1 MSPSSTRGHPT
12 TIGQRLVLLVAV
24 PLLALL
30 VFAGLGIHASLQKYR
45 SATITQELMS
55 ISVAANDAI
64 HRLQV
69 ERGASGVFLSSG
81 GQRFADTLPGYRTE
95 SDAAIEAL
103 RRQVGT
109 TDAAALPEVA
119 EVLGEALS
127 RLDALASTRGAISQ
141 QAIDAP
147 ASGAWYTGTIN
158 RLIASMAAVARFNE
172 DPTIAQR
179 ASAFESLVRAKES
192 AGLERALNAQIFAAN
207 FSTPEQYELLGRHI
221 NRQDA
226 FFEMFRTAAGSEEI
240 AALEALQQSA
250 MTQDVMTLRARI
262 VELQMLGGFNVKP
275 EDWFA
280 ASTRRIEGLRNI
292 EQSIAAGID
301 RLSGR
306 LVDAA
311 MQALIVTLAAAV
323 LAVLVTVAI
332 STWVARSI
340 SRPLQAAIEVAEFVS
355 REDDFTH
362 KVPEEGVAEVMRAA
376 QAFNALMDKLRMIL
390 GETGQSSHA
399 IAEAAQSL
407 SASSGTLSHSA
418 ELQSDAASSMAAGVE
433 QASVSISETASNA
446 EAAADLVQRARE
458 RTGSAL
464 ALMNEMVDR
473 VRQIATRVNA
483 SSRDVIE
490 LETGS
495 QKIGGIVAVIREIAE
510 QTNLLALNAAIEAA
524 RAGEQGRGFAV
535 VADEVRK
542 LAERTSSATGEIGTI
557 IEDIQ
562 SRVGGTVQAMQDTDS
577 EVGSSLELVTRTAAA
592 LEEIGQSSS
601 HVSENVQG
609 IANAIRE
616 QNAAV
621 QQVATNVERIA
632 DMTEQ
637 NSSAAQDNA
646 ATAAHL
652 EEQVARLDAL
662 ISRFRL

>member
-1 MSPSSTRGHPT
+1 MSPSRTDANPT
-12 TIGQRLVLLVAV
+12 TIGQRLILLVSV
-24 PLLALL
+24 PLLALI
-30 VFAGLGIHASLQKYR
+30 VFAGLGIHTSLQKYR
-45 SATITQELMS
+45 SAAVTQELMS
-55 ISVAANDAI
+55 ISVGANDVI

-81 GQRFADTLPGYRTE
+81 GQRFGDVLPGFRSET
-95 SDAAIEAL
+95 DAAL
-103 RRQVGT
+103 RAFRAQLDSSG
-109 TDAAALPEVA
+109 AAALPGVA
-119 EVLGEALS
+119 EVLAEALK
-127 RLDALASTRGAISQ
+127 RLDELGATRVSVSN
-141 QAIDAP
+141 QAINPP
-147 ASGAWYTGTIN
+147 ASGAWYTGSIN

-207 FSTPEQYELLGRHI
+207 FSTPEQYVLLNRHI

-226 FFEMFRTAAGSEEI
+226 FFEMFRTAAGKDEV
-240 AALEALQQSA
+240 AALDALRDSA
-250 MTQDVMTLRARI
+250 ETREVMELRGRI
-262 VELQMLGGFNVKP
+262 EELQMLGGFNVKP

-280 ASTRRIEGLRNI
+280 ASTRRIESLRRI
-292 EQSIAAGID
+292 EQRLAGSIDAAAGA
-301 RLSGR
+301 
-306 LVDAA
+306 LVDSASR
-311 MQALIVTLAAAV
+311 ALAVTLVAAL
-323 LAVLVTVAI
+323 LAVLVTVVI
-332 STWVARSI
+332 SAWVARSI
-340 SRPLQAAIEVAEFVS
+340 SRPLRAAIEVAEFVS

-376 QAFNALMDKLRMIL
+376 QAFNALMDKFRLIL
-390 GETGQSSHA
+390 GETGKSSHA

-407 SASSGTLSHSA
+407 SASSGQLSHSA
-418 ELQSDAASSMAAGVE
+418 EMQSDAASSMAAGVE

-446 EAAADLVQRARE
+446 EAASELVNNAQE
-458 RTGSAL
+458 RTQAAL
-464 ALMNEMVDR
+464 KLMNDMVER
-473 VRQIATRVNA
+473 VRQIAARVNA
-483 SSRDVIE
+483 SSQDVVQ

-542 LAERTSSATGEIGTI
+542 LAERTSSATGEIGVI

-562 SRVGGTVQAMQDTDS
+562 ARVGGTVKAMQDTDS
-577 EVGSSLELVTRTAAA
+577 EVGSSLDLVTRTASA
-592 LEEIGQSSS
+592 LEEIGDSSS
-601 HVSENVQG
+601 HIADNVQG

-637 NSSAAQDNA
+637 NSHSAQTNA
-646 ATAAHL
+646 DTAAHL
-652 EEQVARLDAL
+652 EQQVARLDSI